1 MKKIAEGNSTAQLH
15 NFEYNPSDYINNPLV
30 FNLKKTSEYQMLDRI
45 IENLPKENHKY
56 CVQHKKA
63 SNMFMIKQDPNQRE
77 KDDLFALI
85 LKLDKKLALS
95 RKAKNDRN
103 VKALIRFR
111 KVAVIFLKELDEE
124 YVKTS

>member
-1 MKKIAEGNSTAQLH
+1 MNDKYH
-15 NFEYNPSDYINNPLV
+15 
-30 FNLKKTSEYQMLDRI
+30 
-45 IENLPKENHKY
+45 ENHKEGL
-56 CVQHKKA
+56 
-63 SNMFMIKQDPNQRE
+63 NMFMIKQDPNQRG

-103 VKALIRFR
+103 VKVLVRFR

>member
-1 MKKIAEGNSTAQLH
+1 
-15 NFEYNPSDYINNPLV
+15 
-30 FNLKKTSEYQMLDRI
+30 MLDRI

-56 CVQHKKA
+56 RVEHKEA
-63 SNMFMIKQDPNQRE
+63 SNIFMIKQDPNQRE
-77 KDDLFALI
+77 KDDLFALT
-85 LKLDKKLALS
+85 LKLDKKLAIS

>member
-1 MKKIAEGNSTAQLH
+1 
-15 NFEYNPSDYINNPLV
+15 
-30 FNLKKTSEYQMLDRI
+30 
-45 IENLPKENHKY
+45 
-56 CVQHKKA
+56 
-63 SNMFMIKQDPNQRE
+63 MFMIKQDPNQRE